1 MFESKLK
8 TREELKKQKT
18 VNVMNSIKWPDMGTN
33 VLIYQFESKLS
44 TPTQHAVGWSLMSEI
59 ANF

>member
-1 MFESKLK
+1 
-8 TREELKKQKT
+8 
-18 VNVMNSIKWPDMGTN
+18 MNSIKWPDMGTN